1 MPVAEV
7 SVLLPVRD
15 AQDTLEVAL
24 GTTLRSMGVHFEVV
38 LIDHGSVDDS
48 RRIATRIAEKDSR
61 VRIVDAPFDLHFSEA
76 LEVGRAQCRAPFI
89 ARMDADD
96 LMHPR
101 RLAADVAHLKRHS
114 STVAVASRTKLVPKG
129 AAGRGMHAYVAWQN
143 QVLSAS
149 DHAREL
155 WIEQPVC
162 HPATT
167 FVAESLRAIGG
178 YRAIHGP
185 EDYDLFLRLQAQG
198 DLEKRPDIHHAW
210 REHRGR
216 TTWTSGRHHRDAFA
230 ALKAEALVERFSLR
244 TRPLLIAGAGKEGG
258 RIGKALAQLGVRTEA
273 YVDVADR
280 RIGSVR
286 HGAPI
291 FSVDELPRLRA
302 QTPNA
307 FGVGAVGTSGARGAV
322 RESLRRAG
330 FTLGE
335 NAVIVC

>member
-1 MPVAEV
+1 M
-7 SVLLPVRD
+7 RD
-15 AQDTLEVAL
+15 AEATLEVAL
-24 GTTLRSMGVHFEVV
+24 GSTLRSIGVAFEIV
-38 LIDHGSVDDS
+38 LVDHGSVDKS
-48 RRIATRIAEKDSR
+48 RRLADAFAAKDTR
-61 VRIVDAPFDLHFSEA
+61 VRVVDAPFDLHFSEA
-76 LEVGRAQCRAPFI
+76 LEVGRAQCRAPFV

-96 LMHPR
+96 IMHPR
-101 RLAADVAHLKRHS
+101 RLAADVAHLRQHS
-114 STVAVASRTKLVPKG
+114 STVAVASRTKLVPRG
-129 AAGRGMHAYVAWQN
+129 VAGRGMHAYVAWQN

-167 FVAESLRAIGG
+167 FVASALDAVGG
-178 YRAIHGP
+178 YRAIEGP

-198 DLEKRPDIHHAW
+198 DLEKRPQVHHAW

-230 ALKAEALVERFSLR
+230 ALKAAAMVERFSLR
-244 TRPLLIAGAGKEGG
+244 GRPLLIAGAGKEGG
-258 RIGKALAQLGVRTEA
+258 RIGKALEVEGARTEA
-273 YVDVADR
+273 YVDVSDR

-291 FSVDELPRLRA
+291 FSVDALPRLHA
-302 QTPNA
+302 ENPGA

-330 FTLGE
+330 FSLGVD
-335 NAVIVC
+335 AVIVC